1 MLSLSLRVAV
11 LLWRESKS
19 TVTPKGIPISSVRAY
34 RRPMEPPLSSILWE
48 MPRDLRPLATH
59 IGREGNQEL
68 LQSLKE
74 KREEREGGSEGG
86 ERGRRERLGRK
97 EKQLLK
103 RNTNYEKPYPIYKI

>member
-48 MPRDLRPLATH
+48 MPRDLRPLAIH
-59 IGREGNQEL
+59 VWREGETRNYCKA
-68 LQSLKE
+68 SR
-74 KREEREGGSEGG
+74 KRGRREREGVREETEGG
-86 ERGRRERLGRK
+86 ERGKGGREAAAQKKHKL
-97 EKQLLK
+97 
-103 RNTNYEKPYPIYKI
+103 